1 MARRSRTGEREVEAP
16 MARLDERVALV
27 TGAGRGIGASL
38 ARQLAAE
45 GARVVVNDLDAAPAQ
60 ATVEAILGAG
70 GHAVACAGNVTAED
84 FPRRFV
90 GTALDAFGGLHI
102 IVNNAGYIWN
112 GPIHRITDEQW
123 DAIQAVH
130 LKAPFR
136 ILREA
141 FPHLRQQAEADAAAG
156 RRVQRKVVNIS
167 SVSGTRGSAGQANY
181 AAAKAGLV
189 GLTKTLAR
197 EWGRY
202 NVNVNCV
209 AFGFIETRLTQEIR
223 GETAIEIEGRTHRVG
238 LLAQG
243 RAATVAQ
250 VPLGRPGTPDEAAGG
265 VLLLCLPEA
274 DYITGQVLEVSG
286 GLTM

>member
-1 MARRSRTGEREVEAP
+1 
-16 MARLDERVALV
+16 MARLDGQVALV
-27 TGAGRGIGASL
+27 SGAGRGIGASL

-45 GARVVVNDLDAAPAQ
+45 GAQVVVNDLDAEPTRE
-60 ATVEAILGAG
+60 TVEAIVAAG
-70 GHAVACAGNVTAED
+70 GKAVACPGNVTAAD
-84 FPRRFV
+84 FPKRFV
-90 GTALDAFGGLHI
+90 GTALEAFGGLHI

-112 GPIHRITDEQW
+112 GPLHKITDEQW
-123 DAIQAVH
+123 DAIQDVH

-141 FPHLRQQAEADAAAG
+141 FAYIRDQAATEAAAP

-167 SVSGTRGSAGQANY
+167 SISGTRGSAGQANY

-189 GLTKTLAR
+189 GLTKTLAK

-202 NVNVNCV
+202 SVNVNCV
-209 AFGFIETRLTQEIR
+209 AFGFIETRLTQEIK
-223 GETAIEIEGRTHRVG
+223 GETAIAIDGRQHRVG
-238 LLAQG
+238 LLAEG

-250 VPLGRPGTPDEAAGG
+250 IPLGRVGTPREAAGG

>member
-1 MARRSRTGEREVEAP
+1 
-16 MARLDERVALV
+16 MARLDGRVALV

-45 GARVVVNDLDAAPAQ
+45 GARVVVNDLDAAPTQ
-60 ATVEAILGAG
+60 ETVDAIIAAG
-70 GHAVACAGNVTAED
+70 GLAAGCPGSVTQAD

-90 GTALDAFGGLHI
+90 STALEAFGGLHI

-112 GPIHRITDEQW
+112 GPIHKITDEQW
-123 DAIQAVH
+123 DAIQDVH

-141 FPHLRQQAEADAAAG
+141 FPHIRDQAVAEAAAE

-189 GLTKTLAR
+189 GLTKTLAK

-209 AFGFIETRLTQEIR
+209 AFGFIDTRLTQEIK
-223 GETAIEIEGRTHRVG
+223 GETAVTIEGRQHRVG
-238 LLAQG
+238 LLAEG

-250 VPLGRPGTPDEAAGG
+250 IPLGRAGTPDEAAGG

-274 DYITGQVLEVSG
+274 DYITGQVLEVGG

>member
-1 MARRSRTGEREVEAP
+1 MP
-16 MARLDERVALV
+16 RLDGRVALV

-38 ARQLAAE
+38 VRQLAAE
-45 GARVVVNDLDAAPAQ
+45 GARVVVNDLDAAPTQ
-60 ATVEAILGAG
+60 DTVDAIRRAG
-70 GHAVACAGNVTAED
+70 GEAAACAGSVTAAD
-84 FPRRFV
+84 FPRRFID
-90 GTALDAFGGLHI
+90 TALDTFGGVHI

-112 GPIHRITDEQW
+112 GPIHRISDEQW
-123 DAIQAVH
+123 DAIQDVH

-141 FPHLRQQAEADAAAG
+141 FAHISAEAAREAAEG

-197 EWGRY
+197 EWGRHA
-202 NVNVNCV
+202 VNVNCV
-209 AFGFIETRLTQEIR
+209 AFGFIDTRLTQEIK
-223 GETAIEIEGRTHRVG
+223 GETAIEIEGRRHRVG

-250 VPLGRPGTPDEAAGG
+250 IPLGRAGTPDEAAGG

>member
-1 MARRSRTGEREVEAP
+1 
-16 MARLDERVALV
+16 MARLDGQVALV
-27 TGAGRGIGASL
+27 SGAGRGIGASL

-45 GARVVVNDLDAAPAQ
+45 GAQVVVNDLDAEPTRE
-60 ATVEAILGAG
+60 TVEAIVAAG
-70 GHAVACAGNVTAED
+70 GKAVACPGNVTAAD
-84 FPRRFV
+84 FPKRFV

-112 GPIHRITDEQW
+112 GPLHKITDEQW
-123 DAIQAVH
+123 DAIQDVH

-141 FPHLRQQAEADAAAG
+141 FTYIRDQAATEAAVQH
-156 RRVQRKVVNIS
+156 RVQRKIVNIS

-189 GLTKTLAR
+189 GLTKTLAK

-209 AFGFIETRLTQEIR
+209 AFGFIETRLTQEIK
-223 GETAIEIEGRTHRVG
+223 GETSIAIEGRQHRVG
-238 LLAQG
+238 LLAEG
-243 RAATVAQ
+243 RTATVAQ
-250 VPLGRPGTPDEAAGG
+250 IPLGRVGTPQEAAGG

>member
-1 MARRSRTGEREVEAP
+1 
-16 MARLDERVALV
+16 MARLDGRVALV

-45 GARVVVNDLDAAPAQ
+45 GARVVVNDLDAEPAQ
-60 ATVEAILGAG
+60 ETVSAITAAG
-70 GHAVACAGNVTAED
+70 GTAVACPGSVVAAD

-90 GTALDAFGGLHI
+90 GTALQAFGDLHI

-112 GPIHRITDEQW
+112 APIHRIADEQW
-123 DAIQAVH
+123 DAIQEVH

-141 FPHLRQQAEADAAAG
+141 FDHISGAAAAEAAAG

-202 NVNVNCV
+202 QVNVNCV
-209 AFGFIETRLTQEIR
+209 AFGFIDTRLTQEIK
-223 GETAIEIEGRTHRVG
+223 GETAIEIEGRRHRVG

-250 VPLGRPGTPDEAAGG
+250 IPLGRAGTPDEAAGG